1 MQPPGNA
8 PFRHVTLTSTE
19 HRYVA
24 ALVLLP
30 ELTSLAEV
38 DVFFGG
44 FFTQPGAST
53 FFFPDRSRS
62 PQFDVVD

>member
-1 MQPPGNA
+1 MEPAWNGELGEEPSPSQ
-8 PFRHVTLTSTE
+8 L
-19 HRYVA
+19 
-24 ALVLLP
+24 LVLLP